1 MESHSLTIPPVF
13 LRTLEYYQGI
23 IFLTTNRIT
32 TFDLAFKSRV
42 HLALKYA
49 ALDHSAR
56 KELWNLFISR
66 TANSEKQ
73 SWPETVLDELADV
86 DVNGRQIKNSV
97 LTANT
102 LAMSSG
108 KMLGREHVGVV
119 LESLKEFEQDLNG
132 ETQDLLVAAG
142 KGGRR

>member
-1 MESHSLTIPPVF
+1 MLTTPPVF

-42 HLALKYA
+42 HLALKYP

-56 KELWNLFISR
+56 KELWKLFISR
-66 TANSEKQ
+66 TANSDTDA
-73 SWPETVLDELADV
+73 WPETVLNELAEV

-108 KMLGREHVGVV
+108 KVLGRDHVGIV
-119 LESLKEFEQDLNG
+119 LESLKEFEEDLNDV
-132 ETQDLLVAAG
+132 TQDLLVPAA
-142 KGGRR
+142 KMARR